1 VSARVVVRIRAGVTR
16 SFEIGEKP
24 AFLGRDKAAAVS
36 VPVEG
41 VSRHH
46 ARIVWDGKH
55 HWLED
60 VKSTNG
66 TFLNG
71 KPVSRER
78 LQHLDVI
85 TLGRQI
91 DLVFLQQSAAAPAAK
106 VQGIVKAA
114 LVRDAPDATVHEIAP
129 GEITLGRGPSCNVVA
144 ESGAVS
150 KVHARV
156 ERTREHLLL
165 EDLGSA
171 NGTFVNDVRVTSAFL
186 KDGDRV
192 SLGGVEAYLVSVELG
207 EVTSSSGRFSG
218 VVSVN
223 TGRRARFNADW
234 KTRYDWSTS
243 EQMEIADLRER
254 LVGEERAREDERRRR
269 GAAGRAGVR
278 GSTLL
283 PPKPAPAP
291 AKPVA
296 AAGTRAARPPSPLAS
311 KTAPAVAPA
320 PAPAPPA
327 APKTAPPAAPAPA
340 PPGSPAAP
348 AAAAPAAR
356 EASFVSRPGDSPIL
370 EVRLSSPGRD
380 LVVREPGAHDL
391 GRGSEVTL
399 RVSHPTVSRRHAR
412 IILSED
418 RKIAY
423 VQDGGGANGTRLNG
437 QEVVKLAPLTE
448 GDTIEIGE
456 VTLKVS
462 LKRG

>member
-91 DLVFLQQSAAAPAAK
+91 DLVFLQQSAAAAAK
-106 VQGIVKAA
+106 VQGVVKAA

-129 GEITLGRGPSCNVVA
+129 GEIALGRGPSCNVVA

-150 KVHARV
+150 KVHARI

-165 EDLGSA
+165 EDLGSS

-186 KDGDRV
+186 KDGDRI
-192 SLGGVEAYLVSVELG
+192 SLAGVEAYLVSVEIG
-207 EVTSSSGRFSG
+207 EITSSSGRFSG

-223 TGRRARFNADW
+223 TGRRSRFNADW

-243 EQMEIADLRER
+243 EQMEIANLRER
-254 LVGEERAREDERRRR
+254 LVNEDRAREDERRRR
-269 GAAGRAGVR
+269 GAAGRAQGK

-291 AKPVA
+291 AKPLA
-296 AAGTRAARPPSPLAS
+296 AAGARPPSPLAS

-320 PAPAPPA
+320 PAPPPA
-327 APKTAPPAAPAPA
+327 TKTAPPAAPPPA
-340 PPGSPAAP
+340 SPPP
-348 AAAAPAAR
+348 AAAPAATAPR
-356 EASFVSRPGDSPIL
+356 AKEASFVSRPADPPIL
-370 EVRLSSPGRD
+370 EVRLSGPSGD

-391 GRGSEVTL
+391 GRASEVPL

-418 RKIAY
+418 RKMAY

-437 QEVVKLAPLTE
+437 QEVVKLAGLTE
-448 GDTIEIGE
+448 GDTIQIGE

>member
-16 SFEIGEKP
+16 SFEIGDKP

-91 DLVFLQQSAAAPAAK
+91 DLVFLEQAAAAPAPRALG
-106 VQGIVKAA
+106 VLKAA

-129 GEITLGRGPSCNVVA
+129 GEITLGRGASCNVVA

-192 SLGGVEAYLVSVELG
+192 SLAGVEAYLVSVELG

-243 EQMEIADLRER
+243 EQMEIANLRER
-254 LVGEERAREDERRRR
+254 LVDEDRARDDERRRR
-269 GAAGRAGVR
+269 GAAGRARGK

-291 AKPVA
+291 AKPRIA
-296 AAGTRAARPPSPLAS
+296 TEAGTTARPASPLPS

-320 PAPAPPA
+320 A
-327 APKTAPPAAPAPA
+327 APSAAPAPA
-340 PPGSPAAP
+340 PPPSAAP
-348 AAAAPAAR
+348 AAAAPAPATR
-356 EASFVSRPGDSPIL
+356 EASFVSRPEDPPIL
-370 EVRLSSPGRD
+370 EVRLSGQSRD

-391 GRGSEVTL
+391 GRAAEVPL
-399 RVSHPTVSRRHAR
+399 RVGHPTVSRRHAR

-418 RKIAY
+418 RRIAY

-437 QEVVKLAPLTE
+437 QEVVKLAALTE